1 MLTRFIQM
9 QIKDHPK
16 KDGSY
21 PVYYKPKK
29 GYDRVNFTVECGWNT
44 SRMPDGTIH
53 SDCAMSD
60 EALSAYHTHWLKP
73 YNIGSENWC
82 DQLEEMMEEIKGELY
97 QYADRKLTDD
107 EMWACSN
114 LEDMYDLLER
124 AKDYAEAYR

>member
-1 MLTRFIQM
+1 MLIRFIQM

-21 PVYYKPKK
+21 MIYHVPSKSYE
-29 GYDRVNFTVECGWNT
+29 RINFTVECGWNT
-44 SRMPDGTIH
+44 HRDQNGSIYK
-53 SDCAMSD
+53 DCAMSD
-60 EALSAYHTHWLKP
+60 EELEAFHSHWLKP
-73 YNIGSENWC
+73 YNIGSENWF
-82 DQLEEMMEEIKGELY
+82 DQIEEMMEEIKGELY
-97 QYADRKLTDD
+97 QYADRKLNDD